1 MDLLPLINNDI
12 FSKAIISYISEKFRL
27 SVKLPN
33 EVGDLLNILS
43 FKKDFEIKGDN
54 HQL

>member
-1 MDLLPLINNDI
+1 M
-12 FSKAIISYISEKFRL
+12 SEEFGL

-33 EVGDLLNILS
+33 EVGDLLNILN

-54 HQL
+54 H